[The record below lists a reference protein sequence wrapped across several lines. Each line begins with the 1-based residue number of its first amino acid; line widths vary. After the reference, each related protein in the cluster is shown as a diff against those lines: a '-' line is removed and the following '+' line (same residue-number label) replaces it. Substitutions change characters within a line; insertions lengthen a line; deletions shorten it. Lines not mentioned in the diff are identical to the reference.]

1 MRRTI
6 DPGQEVGSPGDDPAR
21 TSPARI
27 GKARCTRFQSEEA
40 ALSTREETDSVA
52 IVADA
57 EIRPFH
63 VEVPQEQIEDLR
75 RRIQTTRWPEAF
87 RSLR

>member
-1 MRRTI
+1 
-6 DPGQEVGSPGDDPAR
+6 
-21 TSPARI
+21 
-27 GKARCTRFQSEEA
+27 
-40 ALSTREETDSVA
+40 LSTREETDSVA

-63 VEVPQEQIEDLR
+63 VEVPQEQIDDLR